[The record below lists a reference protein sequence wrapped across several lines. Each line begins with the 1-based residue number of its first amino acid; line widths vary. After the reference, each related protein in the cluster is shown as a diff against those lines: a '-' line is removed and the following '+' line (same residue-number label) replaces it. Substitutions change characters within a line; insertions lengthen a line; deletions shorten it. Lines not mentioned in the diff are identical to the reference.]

1 MEIKKLTS
9 DVCISC
15 KRSKE
20 DSYKSHCRG
29 CYPQAL
35 SMRDPQTLSMRA
47 CLGCGE
53 SISSQFTA
61 CDACCREQPYKLAI
75 NELFTRVADLE
86 ARLKSVDEE
95 SSAKRL
101 IQAFK

>member
-1 MEIKKLTS
+1 MEIKKITS
-9 DVCISC
+9 DVCVSC
-15 KRSKE
+15 SRSKP
-20 DSYKSHCRG
+20 DSYQNYCDKCRF
-29 CYPQAL
+29 YD
-35 SMRDPQTLSMRA
+35 SRRRK
-47 CLGCGE
+47 CLGC
-53 SISSQFTA
+53 SQFIDGQLTA
-61 CDACCREQPYKLAI
+61 CVYCVQQQAAKLAI